1 MNVKTIL
8 NDKGNAIISVAAGD
22 SIASAAKVLAQ
33 NRIGAVMVL
42 DGEQI
47 SGILSERD
55 IVRGVAEQGDL
66 CLTQEVRTLMTSEVV
81 TCAPSD
87 TVDQIMAMMTARRIR
102 HLPIVEDGNLVGV
115 ISIGD
120 VVKQRI
126 AEAEMEAAALRDYI
140 SSG

>member
-8 NDKGNAIISVAAGD
+8 KDKGGTIISIAAGD
-22 SIASAAKVLAQ
+22 TIASAAKLLSE
-33 NRIGAVMVL
+33 NRIGAVVVL
-42 DGEQI
+42 DGE
-47 SGILSERD
+47 SLKGILSERD

-66 CLTQEVRTLMTSEVV
+66 CLTQTVASLMTSDVV
-81 TCAPSD
+81 TCAPTD
-87 TVDQIMAMMTARRIR
+87 TMDQLMAMMTERRIR
-102 HLPIVEDGNLVGV
+102 HLPIMENDKMLGLV
-115 ISIGD
+115 SIGD

>member
-8 NDKGNAIISVAAGD
+8 KDKGGTIISIGAGD
-22 SIASAAKVLAQ
+22 TIASAAKLLAE
-33 NRIGAVMVL
+33 NRIGAVVVL
-42 DGEQI
+42 EGE
-47 SGILSERD
+47 SLKGILSERD

-66 CLTQEVRTLMTSEVV
+66 CLAQTVASLMTSDVV
-81 TCAPSD
+81 TCAPDD
-87 TVDQIMAMMTARRIR
+87 TMDQLMAMMTERRIR
-102 HLPIVEDGNLVGV
+102 HLPIMEDGKMLGLV
-115 ISIGD
+115 SIGD